1 MHERIGFS
9 GWIKSEE
16 RHVVV
21 DVARKNETRETRG
34 FREKKRCI
42 KKSGRARWTDDGFL

>member
-21 DVARKNETRETRG
+21 DVARKNETRER
-34 FREKKRCI
+34 FQRKKRCI
-42 KKSGRARWTDDGFL
+42 KKSGRARWIDDGFL